1 MGDSY
6 GRLKER
12 IGTPVNSFGAP
23 SSYRLCREILD
34 LPNVSKNK
42 MYHTNKQLLQTNL
55 KANSKFTPISKIL
68 FNYFCRF
75 TSKLS

>member
-55 KANSKFTPISKIL
+55 KFTPISKIL
-68 FNYFCRF
+68 FYYFCRF